1 MWWYSSGSEACPVK
15 QKRTTP
21 TWGDNETTSARASCG
36 AAHCAV
42 QYVVHGVVRGAVH
55 GRGAWHHR
63 ALPPRLMARVRVRF
77 SITATPTPPG
87 ACPCDAS
94 ERCVLSCGARELAT
108 SHGGGDVAG
117 TGGPAPGGGGM
128 SSSRPNWTQSSAAKS
143 RWQPAPSRE
152 SARPSSSS
160 SA

>member
-1 MWWYSSGSEACPVK
+1 MK

-21 TWGDNETTSARASCG
+21 TWGDNQTTSACASCG

-63 ALPPRLMARVRVRF
+63 ALPPRLMARVRVRV

-108 SHGGGDVAG
+108 S
-117 TGGPAPGGGGM
+117 
-128 SSSRPNWTQSSAAKS
+128 
-143 RWQPAPSRE
+143 
-152 SARPSSSS
+152 
-160 SA
+160 